1 MTDSQTNQP
10 TDGHDR
16 LKGIGYT
23 PIRLIYAF
31 VLSYS
36 LEDYVLMSTVKDNV
50 SSKTKVCKKKAL
62 VVLIIIFSQKIEF
75 PQRYEKEPIISC

>member
-23 PIRLIYAF
+23 PIRLIYVF

-36 LEDYVLMSTVKDNV
+36 LERLCINVTVKDNV

-62 VVLIIIFSQKIEF
+62 EVLTIKF
-75 PQRYEKEPIISC
+75 PKRSNFHRDMKKNP

>member
-23 PIRLIYAF
+23 PIRLIYVF

-36 LEDYVLMSTVKDNV
+36 LERLCIKITIKDNV

-62 VVLIIIFSQKIEF
+62 EVLTIKFSQKIEF
-75 PQRYEKEPIISC
+75 PQRYEKELIISC